1 MQMDKLEAG
10 EYILARPVL
19 QPLDIHLAVDAL
31 LEGSSP
37 GEIYV
42 DDRQEPRSAFARTMG
57 RYFLSGVSDND
68 VFNLAV
74 KARFDVRIYPE
85 ALERGVDGFTLYYA
99 PDGWGEVIKEV
110 ILKDKHPVED
120 RRQYYRF
127 KKLKHDWRVMTAD
140 GFSVLTVDR
149 SLLEGKTLE
158 NLDDLKAEMQ
168 SERPSVEAFLE
179 KSFGYCVRHEN
190 ELVAWCL
197 SEYNRGVRCEVGI
210 ETQEDYRRRGL
221 ATITTSALVERALK
235 EGVTEIGWHCY
246 SGNEASI
253 ATALAA
259 GFEKVCE
266 YPTYWGMFEE
276 KLSLAVNGN
285 VCFEHQ
291 EYREAVGWYE
301 KAIEAG
307 ELPVWV
313 AWNTACAYAHIDQ
326 KEKVFNYISLAVEQG
341 FRDIEF
347 IKTSRH
353 FIKWHATEEW
363 SMLVTRLE
371 AE

>member
-19 QPLDIHLAVDAL
+19 QPLDIHLAVQAL

-42 DDRQEPRSAFARTMG
+42 DDRHEPMSAFAQTMG

-68 VFNLAV
+68 EFNLAV
-74 KARFDVRIYPE
+74 KARFDERIYPE
-85 ALERGVDGFTLYYA
+85 ALEREEDGFTLYYA

-110 ILKDKHPVED
+110 ILRDKHPIEA
-120 RRQYYRF
+120 RRLYYRF
-127 KKLKHDWRVMTAD
+127 KKLKHEWRAMIAE
-140 GFSVLTVDR
+140 GFSLLAVDR

-158 NLDDLKAEMQ
+158 NLADLKAEMQ

-197 SEYNRGVRCEVGI
+197 SEYNSGGRCEVGI

-235 EGVTEIGWHCY
+235 EGITEIGWHCY
-246 SGNEASI
+246 AGNEASI

-259 GFEKVCE
+259 GFEKVGE
-266 YPTYWGMFEE
+266 YPTYWGMFDE

-301 KAIEAG
+301 KAMEAG
-307 ELPVWV
+307 EVPVWV
-313 AWNTACAYAHIDQ
+313 AWNTACAYAHLDQ
-326 KEKVFNYISLAVEQG
+326 KEKTFNYISLAVEQG

-353 FIKWHATEEW
+353 FIKWHATKEW
-363 SMLVTRLE
+363 STLLSRLE
-371 AE
+371 AG